1 MNCTY
6 DLYGARAVV
15 CACVLP
21 RSLGKGEDRSEES
34 EGASERTRGDGRMD
48 GREAAEWRW

>member
-1 MNCTY
+1 MVR
-6 DLYGARAVV
+6 ARL

-21 RSLGKGEDRSEES
+21 RSLGKGEDRSEEES